1 MKLENKLIVITGGNR
16 GIGREVAERAAS
28 FGADVVITY
37 RNNAAEAAAVVKG
50 IEASGRKAAALQLD
64 VEQIGSFA
72 SFTSQLQQAL
82 SQTFGRTHF
91 DGLIN
96 NAGFGMHEM
105 LADATEEAFDQLLN
119 VHFKGVVFLC
129 KHLLPLMADG
139 GRIVNITTGLVR
151 FSSPGYGLY
160 AAMKGALEVITRYQ
174 AKELGARQITVNS
187 VAPGALYTDFNKERF
202 DSAPQMVEYLA
213 SLSPLNRIGQADDIG
228 GVVAFLLSDDAKWI
242 TGQRI
247 EVSGGIF
254 A

>member
-1 MKLENKLIVITGGNR
+1 MNLQNKLIVITGGNR
-16 GIGREVAERAAS
+16 GIGREVAEQVAAV
-28 FGADVVITY
+28 GADVVITY
-37 RNNAAEAAAVVKG
+37 RKNAEEAQAVVKG
-50 IEASGRKAAALQLD
+50 IEQAGRKAVALQLD
-64 VEQIGSFA
+64 VEELA
-72 SFTSQLQQAL
+72 SFEQFTAQLKEAMTK
-82 SQTFGRTHF
+82 TFGRTHF

-96 NAGFGMHEM
+96 NAGFGMHEL
-105 LADATEEAFDQLLN
+105 LADATEAAFDQLMN
-119 VHFKGVVFLC
+119 VHFKGVVFLS

-151 FSSPGYGLY
+151 FSFPGYGLY

-202 DSAPQMVEYLA
+202 DGAPQMVEYLA
-213 SLSPLNRIGQADDIG
+213 SLSPLNRIGQADDVG

-247 EVSGGIF
+247 EVSGGVF